1 MCIVGRVSITD
12 KPVLYLDLIPNQLI
26 QAFAITWSAVMGWP
40 VERLDE
46 FSPREARR
54 ILVGHYEVRYEIQ
67 KSTIYLL
74 RLWHTRED
82 R

>member
-12 KPVLYLDLIPNQLI
+12 KPVLYLDFIPNQLI
-26 QAFAITWSAVMGWP
+26 QAFAISWSAVMGWP
-40 VERLDE
+40 GEGLDE

-54 ILVGHYEVRYEIQ
+54 ILVGHYEASYEIQ
-67 KSTIYLL
+67 KSTIYVL